1 MKRTAIIFLCLLL
14 LLGGCGP
21 RNEFDK
27 LVEAERVLVDW
38 GSEPLISYSGNRA
51 IEPIY
56 ENLSSLKLK
65 ELKRTEP
72 TIEIYRLEFYD
83 ASGKLLLNMSL
94 SYEGWL
100 SLGGK
105 IYAITE
111 GEFDT
116 AWIDM
121 LISQSAGPAP
131 G

>member
-1 MKRTAIIFLCLLL
+1 MKRTAILFLCLLL

-38 GSEPLISYSGNRA
+38 GGEPLISYGGNGA

-56 ENLSSLKLK
+56 ENLSALKLK

-105 IYAITE
+105 TYAITE

>member
-1 MKRTAIIFLCLLL
+1 MKRIALILLCILLL
-14 LLGGCGP
+14 LAGCASG
-21 RNEFDK
+21 NEFDK
-27 LVEAERVLVDW
+27 LSEAERVLVDW
-38 GSEPLISYSGNRA
+38 GGEPLISYGGNGA

-56 ENLSSLKLK
+56 ENLSALKLK

-83 ASGKLLLNMSL
+83 GSGELLLSMSV
-94 SYEGWL
+94 SHEGWL

-105 IYAITE
+105 TYAVTE

-116 AWIDM
+116 GWIDM
-121 LISQSAGPAP
+121 LISKSAGPAP